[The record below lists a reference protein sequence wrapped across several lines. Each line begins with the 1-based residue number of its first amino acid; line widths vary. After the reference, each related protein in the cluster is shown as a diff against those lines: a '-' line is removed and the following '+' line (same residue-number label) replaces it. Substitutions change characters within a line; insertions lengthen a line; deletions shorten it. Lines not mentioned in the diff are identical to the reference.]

1 MNQELPEGWASP
13 SVSDSCERV
22 VVGFVGPSAKHYSAE
37 GVPFLTGKNVR
48 PGRLVLSD
56 FDRVT
61 NTFHSRE
68 RKSQLAP
75 GDVVVVRIG
84 RSGEAA
90 VIPDSLGEANCGG
103 LVIAKKPRAA
113 LPTYLAW
120 YLNSPQGQSQL
131 LEEVR
136 GVTRQTLNTRS
147 IARARVP
154 LAPLAEQRRI
164 VAKVE
169 ALLERVNRARDR
181 FAKVPLILKRFR
193 QAVLAAACS
202 GKLTEEWRAWEGAGE
217 RGLDLLRV
225 IESERQTYG
234 QRSRRGVREEE
245 SEVILTPVEWDV
257 PDSWTWTHLAS
268 LLTPE
273 RPAAYGVLQP
283 GVNKADGVPFVRICD
298 LANATVQI
306 QDLKRIAK
314 TVDNQYPRTRL
325 KGGELLVSLVGTIGR
340 TAIAPPGIAGANV
353 ARAIAVLPLSRHVS
367 AFYVHCCLQV
377 PSKADELSGLARE
390 VARKTLNLGLLKA
403 VRVPLPPPREQAEIV
418 RAVKAL
424 FAVADSIERR
434 MMVATERVT
443 MLPQAILLKA
453 FSGELVPTE
462 AELARSEGR
471 EYESASALLARLLKS
486 AVAGTTNRKTT
497 KNRKTRAKFAG
508 EN

>member
-202 GKLTEEWRAWEGAGE
+202 GKLTEEWRAW
-217 RGLDLLRV
+217 
-225 IESERQTYG
+225 
-234 QRSRRGVREEE
+234 
-245 SEVILTPVEWDV
+245 
-257 PDSWTWTHLAS
+257 
-268 LLTPE
+268 
-273 RPAAYGVLQP
+273 
-283 GVNKADGVPFVRICD
+283 KAP
-298 LANATVQI
+298 
-306 QDLKRIAK
+306 
-314 TVDNQYPRTRL
+314 
-325 KGGELLVSLVGTIGR
+325 
-340 TAIAPPGIAGANV
+340 
-353 ARAIAVLPLSRHVS
+353 VS
-367 AFYVHCCLQV
+367 AG
-377 PSKADELSGLARE
+377 SISSG
-390 VARKTLNLGLLKA
+390 
-403 VRVPLPPPREQAEIV
+403 
-418 RAVKAL
+418 
-424 FAVADSIERR
+424 
-434 MMVATERVT
+434 
-443 MLPQAILLKA
+443 
-453 FSGELVPTE
+453 
-462 AELARSEGR
+462 
-471 EYESASALLARLLKS
+471 
-486 AVAGTTNRKTT
+486 
-497 KNRKTRAKFAG
+497 
-508 EN
+508 